1 MKSKVLVVLILFLA
15 ATIGIYSIFMNK
27 KDDKKDEPYNPN
39 DVEISEFDYAF
50 LKLETNK
57 ENLIYSP
64 LSIKYALFMLSDG
77 ASENTKKEI
86 DDLIGDKLPTKY
98 KNIDKVLSLANSI
111 FIIDTYKEYVLDEYI
126 NTLKDKYD
134 AEVIYD
140 KFKNANNVNKWIEEK
155 TFKIIKNML
164 EDSDVQNE
172 TLKMI
177 LINALAIDMEWDVE
191 FDDNNTG
198 SSQFIKENKDKIKV
212 AMMHKSSTYNEYYK
226 DDDYTILSLPL
237 KKYEDTELEFIAVMP
252 DKDLHKF
259 ITSDDFEK
267 NLESVLNKIH
277 KPDEEELSISIPRF
291 EFNYNLKLKEDLM
304 NLGIKDAFS
313 IKNANFSNMSKEELY
328 VGDAKHKAD
337 IKFSEKGIKAA
348 AVTVIMMLEK
358 SAFEEPKEIVELNF
372 NKPFMFIIRDKNTK
386 DVWFTGTVYEPVLW
400 DEVKDDYKQR

>member
-39 DVEISEFDYAF
+39 DVEISEFDYSF

-111 FIIDTYKEYVLDEYI
+111 FIRDTYKEYVLDEYI
-126 NTLKDKYD
+126 NTLKEKYD

-172 TLKMI
+172 ALKMI

-237 KKYEDTELEFIAVMP
+237 KKYEDVELEFIAVMP

>member
-39 DVEISEFDYAF
+39 DVEISEFDYSF

-111 FIIDTYKEYVLDEYI
+111 FIRDTYKEYVIDEYV

-172 TLKMI
+172 ALKMI

-198 SSQFIKENKDKIKV
+198 SSQFIKDNKDKIKV

>member
-98 KNIDKVLSLANSI
+98 KNIDKVLSLANSV
-111 FIIDTYKEYVLDEYI
+111 FIRDTYKEYVLDEYV

-172 TLKMI
+172 ALKMI

-267 NLESVLNKIH
+267 NLESILNKIH

-313 IKNANFSNMSKEELY
+313 VKNANFSNMSKEELY